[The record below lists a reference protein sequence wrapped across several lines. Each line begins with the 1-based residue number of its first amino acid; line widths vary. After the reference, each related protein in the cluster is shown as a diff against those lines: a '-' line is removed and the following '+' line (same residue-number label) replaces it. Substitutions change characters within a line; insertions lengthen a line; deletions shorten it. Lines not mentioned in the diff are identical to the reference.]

1 MVHAKVRL
9 KGGRFV
15 VIRDFQIVD
24 KEKLVEMYASLS
36 SEAVRWGMPPYTRD
50 VIDRWIGNLQ
60 NLTILI
66 AVCDDKIVGHAQLF
80 KLPHPRRKGTCN
92 LVIYLHQDFHNQG
105 LGTTMLTELLHLA
118 RSERLHRIN
127 LQVIADNEQA
137 VHLYEKFGF
146 TIEGRMKDSYLGE
159 DGKYHDELA
168 MGLILPSSTSPNRAP

>member
-1 MVHAKVRL
+1 L
-9 KGGRFV
+9 KDGRFV
-15 VIRDFQIVD
+15 VIGDFQIVD
-24 KEKLVEMYASLS
+24 KEKLVEMYASLP

-50 VIDRWIGNLQ
+50 VIDRWVGNLQ

-66 AVCDDKIVGHAQLF
+66 AFYDDKIVGHAQLYKF
-80 KLPHPRRKGTCN
+80 PHPRRRGTAD

-105 LGTTMLTELLHLA
+105 LSTAMLTELSQPA

-127 LQVIADNEQA
+127 LHVIADNEQA
-137 VHLYEKFGF
+137 VHLYEKFSF

-168 MGLILPSSTSPNRAP
+168 MFLILPSSTSPNQAP